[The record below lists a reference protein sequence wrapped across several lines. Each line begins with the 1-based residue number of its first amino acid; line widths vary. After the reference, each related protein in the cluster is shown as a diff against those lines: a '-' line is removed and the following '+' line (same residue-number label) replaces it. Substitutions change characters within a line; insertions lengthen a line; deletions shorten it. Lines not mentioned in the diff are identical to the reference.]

1 MKDYLRESSPYDG
14 KFNFDI
20 QNTQSTNVGYI
31 ASQQT
36 FEVIIQRILDNINID
51 IDKREGS
58 FLFNQCGPIAVELA
72 KAYIQ
77 MGGLLNLGFIQ
88 TNFDDFLDRRVNEFG
103 VYRKEGAKATG
114 EIMVTGQDGAT
125 INNGSIIKANDLH
138 YVVLNDVLL
147 PTDNIAYIEA
157 LEVGYKYNL
166 IANTEFELVEKN
178 NKITRLY
185 NETDFKNGVDIE
197 TDEDLRK
204 RFVKVVNNPST
215 SGNKAHYEEWALE
228 VQGVGSARVYP
239 LWNGNGT
246 VKVMITGNDNKPV
259 SEEIIESTKLHI
271 EENMPIG
278 CKLSVTTPTNLNV
291 VVKASVELK
300 EGHELGEIKEEF
312 ETKLNEYLKEVTGE
326 LVYAKVYGILVN
338 LLGVGD
344 IQSLTVNDNT
354 INISIAE
361 DKLINI
367 SSVELSEVE

>member
-103 VYRKEGAKATG
+103 VYRKDGTKAIG
-114 EIMVTGQDGAT
+114 EIIVTGQEGAT
-125 INNGSIIKANDLH
+125 ITNGSIIKANDLH
-138 YVVLNDVLL
+138 FVVLNDVLL
-147 PTDNIAYIEA
+147 PADNIAYVEA

-178 NKITRLY
+178 SKITKLH
-185 NETDFKNGVDIE
+185 NEADFKNGVDVE
-197 TDEDLRK
+197 SDEDLRK
-204 RFVKVVNNPST
+204 RFVKAVNNPST

-228 VQGVGSARVYP
+228 VLGVGNARVYP
-239 LWNGNGT
+239 LWDGNGT

-259 SEEIIESTKLHI
+259 SEDIITATHVHI
-271 EENMPIG
+271 SENMPIG
-278 CKLSVTTPTNLNV
+278 CKLTITTPTLLDV
-291 VVKASVELK
+291 IVKATVELK
-300 EGHELGEIKEEF
+300 EGYELEEVKEEF
-312 ETKLNEYLKEVTGE
+312 KTKIDEYLKEVYDE
-326 LVYAKVYGILVN
+326 LIYSKIYGILAN
-338 LLGVGD
+338 LEGVED
-344 IQSLTVNDNT
+344 MQSLTVNDNN

-361 DKLINI
+361 DKIINI
-367 SSVELSEVE
+367 SDIQLNEVI